1 MLDLN
6 TCPYVY
12 SWSKN
17 FLSFFYVPCGKS
29 LPITQHNDRVPLYQG
44 KKESKV
50 LNSGSIIIWID
61 GMLITMK
68 MLNGIPL
75 ALVFDRT

>member
-12 SWSKN
+12 SWSKTS
-17 FLSFFYVPCGKS
+17 LSFLNIPCRES
-29 LPITQHNDRVPLYQG
+29 LPITQHNDRVLSYQG

-61 GMLITMK
+61 GMLITME
-68 MLNGIPL
+68 MLNGIL
-75 ALVFDRT
+75 ELKVLV